1 MHTNIFDTKIH
12 PGLAVA
18 FLKKLETVLP
28 CGPVTPGPLVGYS
41 PLLGIYKDKSVI
53 RKIHAALSSQQHC
66 SQQTR
71 HGDNPSVH

>member
-71 HGDNPSVH
+71 HGDNLSVH